1 MTPTTIFTGKTYDF
15 YKDSNVQDV
24 VACLD
29 VLQEIRGRVQK
40 ELQQW
45 PDHAVLND
53 VSRFSDL
60 QQYRCLVIQSATVT
74 SSGAGRRV
82 HIPGQQCVIK

>member
-1 MTPTTIFTGKTYDF
+1 MDELAAASSFKGERFIESLISLALYSTGKTYDF
-15 YKDSNVQDV
+15 YKDSNVQEV

-53 VSRFSDL
+53 VS
-60 QQYRCLVIQSATVT
+60 
-74 SSGAGRRV
+74 
-82 HIPGQQCVIK
+82 HIPIISCCRL